1 MSLALTKIKSRIKSI
16 DGAYKVTKAMKL
28 VSTVKLQ
35 KWKGKMNESSI
46 YTAKLKEISD
56 DVLRCVDNI
65 DSPLVKTNDDVNKD
79 LFIVITSSLGL
90 CGSYNV
96 NIFHYLDSVK
106 KDDDEI
112 IVLGTKGLAHYEPIL
127 KNLNSDFKEYTSI
140 KDEKVIKNLL
150 RYSISGYENKKYR
163 SVRIIYTHYKN
174 SITFEVKD
182 FRLLPLIKEESN
194 SNIGFDP
201 IFEPSKKELVEK
213 IIPLVIENQ
222 LFSKLLE
229 SEVSEQGSR
238 CNAMDNATSNAE
250 ELLDELQIEFNKAR
264 QGAITQEI
272 VEIVAASK
280 GM

>member
-1 MSLALTKIKSRIKSI
+1 MSLALTKIKSRIRSI

-35 KWKGKMNESSI
+35 KWKGKMNESSL
-46 YTAKLKEISD
+46 YTSKLKEISD
-56 DVLRCVDNI
+56 DVLKCDENI
-65 DSPLVKTNDDVNKD
+65 DSPYVKINDEVNKD
-79 LFIVITSSLGL
+79 LYIVITSSLGL
-90 CGSYNV
+90 CGSYNA
-96 NIFHYLDSVK
+96 NIFHFFDKIYK
-106 KDDDEI
+106 NDDEFI
-112 IVLGTKGLAHYEPIL
+112 ILGNKGLVHYEQIL
-127 KNLNSDFKEYTSI
+127 PNLNTDFKDYSSL
-140 KDEKVIKNLL
+140 KDEKIIKNLL
-150 RYSISGYENKKYR
+150 RYILSSYENKKIR
-163 SVRIIYTHYKN
+163 SVHIIYTHYKN

-182 FRLLPLIKEESN
+182 FRLLPLKTEKNN
-194 SNIGFDP
+194 SNIGYDP

-238 CNAMDNATSNAE
+238 CNAMDNATNNAE
-250 ELLDELQIEFNKAR
+250 ELLSELQIEFNKAR
-264 QGAITQEI
+264 QSAITQEI

>member
-1 MSLALTKIKSRIKSI
+1 MSLALTKIKSRIRSI

-35 KWKGKMNESSI
+35 KWKGKMNESSL
-46 YTAKLKEISD
+46 YTSKLKEISD
-56 DVLRCVDNI
+56 DVLKCDENI
-65 DSPLVKTNDDVNKD
+65 DSPYVKTNDEVNKD
-79 LFIVITSSLGL
+79 LYVVITSSLGL
-90 CGSYNV
+90 CGSYNA
-96 NIFHYLDSVK
+96 NIFHFFDKIYK
-106 KDDDEI
+106 NDDEI
-112 IVLGTKGLAHYEPIL
+112 IILGNKGLVHYEQIL
-127 KNLNSDFKEYTSI
+127 PNLNTDFKDYSSL
-140 KDEKVIKNLL
+140 KDEKIIKNLL
-150 RYSISGYENKKYR
+150 RYILSSYENKKIR
-163 SVRIIYTHYKN
+163 SVHIIYTHYKN

-182 FRLLPLIKEESN
+182 FRLLPLKTEKNN
-194 SNIGFDP
+194 SNIGYDP

-238 CNAMDNATSNAE
+238 CNAMDNATNNAE
-250 ELLDELQIEFNKAR
+250 ELLSELQIEFNKAR
-264 QGAITQEI
+264 QSAITQEI

>member
-1 MSLALTKIKSRIKSI
+1 MSIALTKIKSRIRSI

-46 YTAKLKEISD
+46 YTAKLKDISD
-56 DVLRCVDNI
+56 DILRCSEKI
-65 DSPLVKTNDDVNKD
+65 DSPFVKMNENIDKD
-79 LFIVITSSLGL
+79 LYIVITSSLGL

-96 NIFHYLDSVK
+96 NIFHFLDEIK
-106 KDDDEI
+106 KDSDEI
-112 IVLGTKGLAHYEPIL
+112 IILGSKGLAHYEPIL
-127 KNLNSDFKEYTSI
+127 NNINTDFKDYSSI

-150 RYSISGYENKKYR
+150 RYSLSGYENKKYR
-163 SVRIIYTHYKN
+163 SVHLIYTHYKN

-182 FRLLPLIKEESN
+182 FRLLPLTKEEN
-194 SNIGFDP
+194 KKNIGYDP

-213 IIPLVIENQ
+213 IIPLVIENE

-238 CNAMDNATSNAE
+238 CNAMDNATNNAE
-250 ELLDELQIEFNKAR
+250 ELLSELQIEFNKAR